1 MPNLEN
7 SSNINLQPQP
17 RSQKVWEKLQT
28 QNSADRQ
35 KSLEQINKLTRQ
47 DLLKLKTHIQWA
59 NFELPTDFSTEKIK
73 NYLDQKI
80 PKANEYLKSQINEF
94 QKETNPQKKQ
104 NILNMRILWKFSNWN
119 LNNAHFL
126 TNFLELNNILTT
138 IESKTGKTDFKDS
151 INRLKFFVDLA
162 NYETL
167 DINNWDKIQTLLNKI
182 LNENSSIDSNSSWQQ
197 TDDQSDN
204 TDQNNETQKFQWFEM
219 SVQDYENL
227 KKLDID
233 LKYIW
238 DKQIW
243 FMLIWEKKYN
253 LVSQKNET
261 FPLLPE
267 YRPDSSDENDLT
279 KIFSS
284 ENYSKIVLNW
294 TKVIFTKKDWQ
305 KEEWKLVQ
313 DSTNTLPS
321 TPTTPSV
328 EKIDDINKINEQL
341 WTKWISFKPT
351 DEIDFF
357 DNPIWLRLDYWNKND
372 LEFNISDSQWNSIS
386 NVRSDFD
393 NDWKNPIVWLPKN
406 ATDINFDTK
415 TDIQSSWYFQLNI
428 HYKLD
433 WKDYTFSI
441 SPNAEYL
448 TDSTT
453 QDNFQTT
460 EILQLDS
467 KINEY
472 LESIWLDSRI
482 FWDKKIIIPENF
494 QANLDWEIKNSWEEI
509 STGWYEIL
517 PSFSDDEWNLVDW
530 IILSDW
536 NWNNKKLILEKISSD
551 PGQDL
556 TELPTSV
563 DTRPSLEWTLSTD

>member
-35 KSLEQINKLTRQ
+35 KSLEEINKLTRQ

-94 QKETNPQKKQ
+94 QKETNQQKKQ

-138 IESKTGKTDFKDS
+138 IESKTGKEDFKDS

-167 DINNWDKIQTLLNKI
+167 DINDWDKIQTLLNKI

-267 YRPDSSDENDLT
+267 YKPNSSDENDLT

-284 ENYSKIVLNW
+284 ENYSKIELNW
-294 TKVIFTKKDWQ
+294 TKVIFTKEDWQ

-341 WTKWISFKPT
+341 WTKWINLKPT

-433 WKDYTFSI
+433 WKDYTLSI
-441 SPNAEYL
+441 SPNVDYS

-453 QDNFQTT
+453 QDNAT
-460 EILQLDS
+460 ETLQLDS
-467 KINEY
+467 KINDY
-472 LESIWLDSRI
+472 LESIWLDSKI
-482 FWDKKIIIPENF
+482 FWDKKIIIPTGF
-494 QANLDWEIKNSWEEI
+494 QANLDWVIKNSWEEI
-509 STGWYEIL
+509 STDWYEIL

-536 NWNNKKLILEKISSD
+536 NWNNKKLILEKVS
-551 PGQDL
+551 
-556 TELPTSV
+556 
-563 DTRPSLEWTLSTD
+563 